1 MVFFPCSLQIV
12 KPWKQKDHLL
22 LAKTLAAALQLS
34 YGRKMA
40 FILGSLIPDINPLSY
55 LSPSCEKK
63 FDGHSYEYRRRFIEE
78 SLKVSSCNRC
88 TDWYRAGVAVH
99 YLADSFT
106 RPHNESFAYR
116 WKEHVA
122 YEHSLH
128 QKFQGQMKE
137 LKKLNFEIGD
147 LTAPGW
153 YEEQHGRYLK
163 ESRGCCE
170 DCQYIIR
177 TTAEFCNHLIRL

>member
-1 MVFFPCSLQIV
+1 MARKSLKKIRGRHRHCLSRTGNPLPGFDCERYDKSVLRYVKKQRFTRRCFFYPVLFQLDGIFPCSLQIV

-99 YLADSFT
+99 YLADSFY
-106 RPHNESFAYR
+106 P
-116 WKEHVA
+116 
-122 YEHSLH
+122 
-128 QKFQGQMKE
+128 
-137 LKKLNFEIGD
+137 
-147 LTAPGW
+147 AP
-153 YEEQHGRYLK
+153 
-163 ESRGCCE
+163 
-170 DCQYIIR
+170 
-177 TTAEFCNHLIRL
+177 